1 MELSGSKQGSSMVVK
16 VAGRMDAT
24 SAPQFEEECAKWIE
38 QGENFLVVDMGGLE
52 YISSAGLRSIL
63 ATGKKLKGNGG
74 SLAFGNMQG
83 MVKEVFDISGFTSI
97 FPVYDTLEAALAHK

>member
-1 MELSGSKQGSSMVVK
+1 MVVK
-16 VAGRMDAT
+16 VVGRMDAT

-38 QGENFLVVDMGGLE
+38 QGEKNLVVDMGGLE

-63 ATGKKLKGNGG
+63 ATGKKLKGSGG
-74 SLAFGNMQG
+74 VLVFGNMQG